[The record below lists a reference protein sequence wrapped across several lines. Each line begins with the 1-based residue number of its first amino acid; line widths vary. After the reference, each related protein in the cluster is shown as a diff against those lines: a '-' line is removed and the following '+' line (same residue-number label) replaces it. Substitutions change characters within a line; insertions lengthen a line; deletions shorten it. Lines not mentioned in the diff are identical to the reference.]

1 MPVQNQKELEIFAHI
16 INKSDATKQVIAYVD
31 NPSDTTYAPMK
42 TTLAAI
48 LSDTT
53 ANTSIGSILTTAVG
67 SDSKPRIIVT
77 NADAHVVFDSSKT
90 VAAVVDLADPSKNK
104 AAVDD
109 NTHTLATAKTIN
121 ENHFSRTAISKAM
134 LSSAGIGFQKKLS
147 GSTNKNEV
155 RYSMRLGK
163 SSEEIIAV
171 ISVSFSV

>member
-1 MPVQNQKELEIFAHI
+1 MPIQNQKELEIFAHM

-31 NPSDTTYAPMK
+31 SPSNTTYAPMK
-42 TTLAAI
+42 TTLDGI

-53 ANTSIGSILTTAVG
+53 ANTSIGSILTNAVG
-67 SDSKPRIIVT
+67 AGSSPRIIVT
-77 NADAHVVFDSSKT
+77 NADAHVIFDSSKVPT
-90 VAAVVDLADPSKNK
+90 GSPLAD
-104 AAVDD
+104 V
-109 NTHTLATAKTIN
+109 NTHTNAAAKSIN